1 MNNTILLFYFL
12 DDPLAKYEFQDISK
26 LVYYTELYYI
36 GCLLGFSVVLPQI
49 ALLRPLK
56 AWLSS

>member
-1 MNNTILLFYFL
+1 MNNTFLLFYFP
-12 DDPLAKYEFQDISK
+12 DGPLAKYEFQDVSK

-56 AWLSS
+56 A